1 MSEKQPPPSKPAPQE
16 SPRRVSR
23 TDAQTLTEAQRIAI
37 NKQQLLAA
45 SSGRS
50 GDAGRKSA
58 EEDPEVNKEVAN
70 LLADL
75 DGDGDGDDD

>member
-1 MSEKQPPPSKPAPQE
+1 MPEKKPPESKSAPQQ
-16 SPRRVSR
+16 SSRRVSR
-23 TDAQTLTEAQRIAI
+23 QDAQTLTKAQRNAI

-58 EEDPEVNKEVAN
+58 EEDPEVNKEVEK
-70 LLADL
+70 LLAEL
-75 DGDGDGDDD
+75 DGDDD